1 MEAKHKLANFKVGP
15 LPTLIY
21 VPDFISDTD
30 QTFLLNNINGAPASK
45 WKLLKNRRL
54 QNWGGV
60 VHEKGL
66 LPQALPPWLTNLTQ
80 KIYEESGLFPS
91 AINHVLIN
99 EYLPNQGIMPHQDG
113 PAYFPVVAILSLGSP
128 IVMDFTPHARLKL
141 DSEDVID
148 KDLDGETS
156 EIGKDKWLDDH
167 CPFSIL
173 LMPRSLLIFK
183 DKAYSGYLHGI
194 KDCTVHSYDGAVNE
208 TEALKLIES
217 DRHFS
222 SSEDAVESIGK
233 EENKNI
239 LRTSTRVSLTCR
251 MVPKVH
257 KNLFRVAMTLR
268 TSAEFSLALTN
279 LEGEVAYERA
289 DSRTDCKA
297 MVRFNV
303 SKDGVWKITK
313 LELNHNHDFVPQE
326 QRHLLR
332 SMRGVSNAKGG
343 LINSM
348 VNAGMK
354 VTNIW
359 SYLGEEVGGFDNLG
373 ITMKDMHNYVYS
385 EKLKLIDAGDAQA
398 LVNHLQSRQAQD
410 AMFYYSVQLDQES
423 RGSTSMEI
431 GGCNNVSY
439 HEVIFNHMPNKKYQV
454 TFDSST
460 MMINCS
466 CHKFDSMGILCSH
479 ALRIYNIKDSS
490 SNVINSMT
498 NGDDAGILY
507 RNAIMKSFYNLVLET
522 QEHKETQQIMWK
534 LLNIGVEQV
543 QQCIGKLN
551 LNSNAET
558 IENKFT
564 QIEDNEWAAIFNPP
578 LAKTKGMS
586 TARKKGHFEKRKRS
600 TTKTKQNKEKQKEDG
615 FCAVNS
621 STIELTNVLNCMDK
635 SAIL

>member
-1 MEAKHKLANFKVGP
+1 MEHNVCQSLEVNEHKDIFLGQVVYNKDEAYALYQEHAFKMGFSVRKGRE
-15 LPTLIY
+15 LYYDIE
-21 VPDFISDTD
+21 
-30 QTFLLNNINGAPASK
+30 K
-45 WKLLKNRRL
+45 KN
-54 QNWGGV
+54 
-60 VHEKGL
+60 
-66 LPQALPPWLTNLTQ
+66 T
-80 KIYEESGLFPS
+80 
-91 AINHVLIN
+91 
-99 EYLPNQGIMPHQDG
+99 
-113 PAYFPVVAILSLGSP
+113 
-128 IVMDFTPHARLKL
+128 RLK
-141 DSEDVID
+141 DYYCS
-148 KDLDGETS
+148 KQG
-156 EIGKDKWLDDH
+156 
-167 CPFSIL
+167 
-173 LMPRSLLIFK
+173 FK
-183 DKAYSGYLHGI
+183 N
-194 KDCTVHSYDGAVNE
+194 NE
-208 TEALKLIES
+208 L
-217 DRHFS
+217 
-222 SSEDAVESIGK
+222 V
-233 EENKNI
+233 
-239 LRTSTRVSLTCR
+239 
-251 MVPKVH
+251 
-257 KNLFRVAMTLR
+257 
-268 TSAEFSLALTN
+268 
-279 LEGEVAYERA
+279 GEVAYERA

-348 VNAGMK
+348 VNAGIK
-354 VTNIW
+354 SSQRSESTN
-359 SYLGEEVGGFDNLG
+359 SVLGEIAGKTTSLTQFLVAFEKMVKKWRYLEVEKEFKNSQSAPPR
-373 ITMKDMHNYVYS
+373 IINIS
-385 EKLKLIDAGDAQA
+385 ETLRHASLIYTHKIFKLFLNEYLEGTG
-398 LVNHLQSRQAQD
+398 
-410 AMFYYSVQLDQES
+410 
-423 RGSTSMEI
+423 GSTSMEI

-479 ALRIYNIKDSS
+479 ALRIYNIKGILKIPDQYFLKRWSKSARSMIYEHINRGSKEDSS

-600 TTKTKQNKEKQKEDG
+600 TTKTKQNKG
-615 FCAVNS
+615 HG
-621 STIELTNVLNCMDK
+621 L
-635 SAIL
+635 ILF

>member
-1 MEAKHKLANFKVGP
+1 MEHNVCQSLEVNEHKDIFLGQVVYNKDEAYALYQEHAFKMGFSVRKGRE
-15 LPTLIY
+15 LYYDIE
-21 VPDFISDTD
+21 
-30 QTFLLNNINGAPASK
+30 K
-45 WKLLKNRRL
+45 KN
-54 QNWGGV
+54 
-60 VHEKGL
+60 
-66 LPQALPPWLTNLTQ
+66 T
-80 KIYEESGLFPS
+80 
-91 AINHVLIN
+91 
-99 EYLPNQGIMPHQDG
+99 
-113 PAYFPVVAILSLGSP
+113 
-128 IVMDFTPHARLKL
+128 RLK
-141 DSEDVID
+141 DYYCS
-148 KDLDGETS
+148 KQG
-156 EIGKDKWLDDH
+156 
-167 CPFSIL
+167 
-173 LMPRSLLIFK
+173 FK
-183 DKAYSGYLHGI
+183 N
-194 KDCTVHSYDGAVNE
+194 NE
-208 TEALKLIES
+208 L
-217 DRHFS
+217 
-222 SSEDAVESIGK
+222 V
-233 EENKNI
+233 
-239 LRTSTRVSLTCR
+239 
-251 MVPKVH
+251 
-257 KNLFRVAMTLR
+257 
-268 TSAEFSLALTN
+268 
-279 LEGEVAYERA
+279 GEVAYERA

-348 VNAGMK
+348 VNAG
-354 VTNIW
+354 
-359 SYLGEEVGGFDNLG
+359 
-373 ITMKDMHNYVYS
+373 
-385 EKLKLIDAGDAQA
+385 
-398 LVNHLQSRQAQD
+398 
-410 AMFYYSVQLDQES
+410 
-423 RGSTSMEI
+423 GSTSMEI

-479 ALRIYNIKDSS
+479 ALRIYNIKGILKIPDQYFLKRWSKSARSMIYEHINRGSKEDSS

-600 TTKTKQNKEKQKEDG
+600 TTKTKQNKG
-615 FCAVNS
+615 HG
-621 STIELTNVLNCMDK
+621 L
-635 SAIL
+635 ILF